1 MELARQ
7 IKKRRAR
14 LGMSQEQLA
23 QAVYVSRQT
32 ISNWETDRTYPD
44 VQSLLLLSGIFGTS
58 VDELIKGDL
67 STMEETCRHD
77 CALMN
82 RLSIGMVVL
91 AILGIVAFFAGFKE
105 LLADWGWHSAPTF
118 ILALVL
124 YGTAVA
130 LAFWCDRIKKAH
142 DLVTY
147 REIVAFSKGEL
158 VDRENPKSV
167 EARKNRLLKNAA
179 KVVVGA
185 CVGAVLGIVVWNLL
199 EWMG

>member
-7 IKKRRAR
+7 IKERRAR

-44 VQSLLLLSGIFGTS
+44 VQSLLLLSGIFGAS

-67 STMEETCRHD
+67 GTMEETCKHD

-147 REIVAFSKGEL
+147 REIVAFSKGEP
-158 VDRENPKSV
+158 VDREDPKSV

-179 KVVVGA
+179 KVVAGA

-199 EWMG
+199 EWVG

>member
-1 MELARQ
+1 M
-7 IKKRRAR
+7 
-14 LGMSQEQLA
+14 
-23 QAVYVSRQT
+23 
-32 ISNWETDRTYPD
+32 
-44 VQSLLLLSGIFGTS
+44 LSGIFGAS

-67 STMEETCRHD
+67 GTMEETCKHD

-91 AILGIVAFFAGFKE
+91 ALLGIVAFFTGFKE

-147 REIVAFSKGEL
+147 REIVAFSKGEP
-158 VDRENPKSV
+158 VDREDPKSV

-179 KVVVGA
+179 KVVAGA
-185 CVGAVLGIVVWNLL
+185 CVGAVLGIVVWNPL
-199 EWMG
+199 EWVG